1 MPGDDVRPT
10 IRFGTDGWRAIV
22 GEDYT
27 FDNVRACAAALAAH
41 MLDSGL
47 AKHGAVVGYD
57 TRFVSERFAAA
68 VAQTLADSGI
78 ATHIFDRP
86 GPTPAGSLAIT
97 NLKAGAGAIIT
108 ASHNP
113 AEWNGFKVKSSA
125 GGSAPSEMVESVEN
139 HLARILSA
147 GRSAPSGTTPSAIT
161 EFDPI
166 SPYSERLAELVD
178 ADALRSSGLKVVV
191 DAMHGSGAGVLP
203 RVLSGGPTEVVE
215 IRAEPNP
222 AFPGMGQPEPVEANL
237 SQLAAAVRE
246 QGADVGLAL
255 DGDADRLG
263 VVDENGVYMSTLEV
277 FTLIADHLMGRK
289 GVDGGVACTITM
301 SSMIDR
307 LGEKYGAP
315 IYRTPV
321 GFKFV
326 GPAMVDNDCA
336 VGGEESG
343 GYAFRGHIP
352 ERDGPLSG
360 LVFLEAMVHT
370 GKTPSLLLSELQ
382 QIAGP
387 HLFRRIDLEFHTQR
401 SAEIREALAN
411 AQPESL
417 GGLRVKSED
426 RRDGVKYH
434 LAGGAWAAARL
445 SGTEPLVRLY
455 AEAPDETSLTA
466 ILGDLRALLAVS

>member
-10 IRFGTDGWRAIV
+10 IRFGTDGWRAVV

-27 FDNVRACAAALAAH
+27 FDNVRACAAALASH
-41 MLDSGL
+41 MLDTGL
-47 AKHGAVVGYD
+47 AKRGAVVGYD
-57 TRFVSERFAAA
+57 TRFISDRFATA
-68 VAQTLADSGI
+68 VAETLADSGI

-86 GPTPAGSLAIT
+86 GPTPAGSLAVT
-97 NLKAGAGAIIT
+97 NLDAGAGAIIT

-125 GGSAPSEMVESVEN
+125 GGSAPPEMVESVET
-139 HLARILSA
+139 HLARILST
-147 GRSAPSGTTPSAIT
+147 GQSTLSGEVRGALT

-166 SPYSERLAELVD
+166 TPYVERLAQLVD
-178 ADALRSSGLKVVV
+178 ADVLRSSGLKVVV
-191 DAMHGSGAGVLP
+191 DAMHGAGAGVLP
-203 RVLSGGPTEVVE
+203 RVLAGGSTEVVE
-215 IRAEPNP
+215 IRDEPNP

-237 SQLAAAVRE
+237 SQLVDAVRE
-246 QGADVGLAL
+246 HGADVGLAL

-277 FTLIADHLMGRK
+277 FSLIADHLMGRK
-289 GVDGGVACTITM
+289 QVSGGVACTITM

-307 LGEKYGAP
+307 LGEKHGAP

-321 GFKFV
+321 GFKYV

-336 VGGEESG
+336 AGGEESG

-360 LVFLEAMVHT
+360 LMFLEAMIQS
-370 GKTPSLLLSELQ
+370 GNTPSQLLYELHR
-382 QIAGP
+382 IAGP
-387 HLFRRIDLEFHTQR
+387 HMFRRIDLEFDAQR
-401 SAEIREALAN
+401 STEIRDALAN
-411 AQPESL
+411 AQPDSL
-417 GGLRVKSED
+417 GGLRVESED

-434 LAGGAWAAARL
+434 LTGGAWAAARL

-455 AEAPDETSLTA
+455 AEAPDETALNV
-466 ILGDLRALLAVS
+466 ILADLRVLLGV